1 MPDKHSLKMK
11 KVTLE
16 HLEQY
21 NELFSYVFQVTE
33 KELNEVGWAKDE
45 IVLEKAPALLH
56 ADVIGWFDH
65 DKLVSQVA
73 VYDFKVRVFNKTF
86 KMGGVTSVGTFP
98 EYANRGLMQ
107 KLIYQ
112 ALCNMRE
119 RKQTISYLYPYS
131 IPYYRKKGWEII
143 SDTITYEINDYQLPK
158 HKRVSGEVVRV
169 ELEGK
174 EIKETYEKF
183 AKVTHGALLRD
194 ELAWSEYFRW
204 DTDDVMAAVYYNEND
219 EYEGYLIY
227 YIEEETFFI
236 KDMIFLS
243 EEARSGLWNF
253 VSAHFSMI
261 SKVKGSTYTD
271 EPLAFLLEDADIV
284 EKISPYS
291 MARIVDAVEF
301 FNEYP
306 FKPDN
311 KERSCVFNLDAPM
324 LEWNQGIFELTI
336 DKNGKGILQRVQK
349 ETSDSIDI
357 QTLTTMLMGYKR
369 PRYLKKIKRIT
380 CEKNTIDMLEDAIEQ
395 EVPYFSDFF

>member
-301 FNEYP
+301 INEYP

-311 KERSCVFNLDAPM
+311 KERSWVFNLDDPM